1 MSMTISTILTTAQ
14 VSYYHNLVPPPD
26 HHIMTKNTSVIL
38 GKEHDSFI
46 SAQIGKGRFASASE
60 AMRAGLRLLEEQE
73 LKVEALRTAIIK
85 GEESGAPTPFDM
97 GAFIAAKRRAS

>member
-1 MSMTISTILTTAQ
+1 
-14 VSYYHNLVPPPD
+14 
-26 HHIMTKNTSVIL
+26 MTKNTSVIL

-46 SAQIGKGRFASASE
+46 ASQIRKGRFASASE

-73 LKVEALRTAIIK
+73 LKVEALRAAIIK
-85 GEESGAPTPFDM
+85 GEESGAPAPFNM